1 MEIILGITGASG
13 VQYGIRVLELLKE
26 SGVATHL
33 IISETGRKLIKLETE
48 TEPSDLECLANFI
61 HRNNDLTAPPAS
73 GSHQHNGMVIAPCSM
88 KTLAS
93 LANGVTSN
101 LITRAGDVCLK
112 ENRPLILL
120 LRETP
125 LNTIH
130 LENMLRLKHAGAH
143 ILPASPAFYHKPT
156 KINDLIDFMAGRIL
170 DLLKIEHDLYKRW
183 G

>member
-1 MEIILGITGASG
+1 MI
-13 VQYGIRVLELLKE
+13 
-26 SGVATHL
+26 
-33 IISETGRKLIKLETE
+33 
-48 TEPSDLECLANFI
+48 
-61 HRNNDLTAPPAS
+61 
-73 GSHQHNGMVIAPCSM
+73 IAPCSM

-120 LRETP
+120 IRETP

-143 ILPASPAFYHKPT
+143 ILPASPAFYNRPT
-156 KINDLIDFMAGRIL
+156 SISELIDFITGRIL
-170 DLLKIEHDLYKRW
+170 DLLEIEHNLYRRW
-183 G
+183 E